1 MNIVDILILAVLAF
15 SLLAGMHKG
24 FITSLLS
31 TFGFV
36 GSWFGARL
44 VYERIANLALSNTTL
59 MAVLNQYL
67 EPDSFFASKAQAATT
82 VAEVVSGGESA
93 IQAAVSTVSEKIS
106 VISKAFEANIRN
118 QAFARLN
125 ITTLSDYLD
134 QTIWQAV
141 FHVLAF
147 LLAFIVIY
155 AIVSLLINLLDHV
168 VRFPVLRMFDWLPV
182 RADPRLGHRRA
193 AADAAA
199 QHRVSVQL
207 RADADADLRL
217 HAVQLCDPA
226 RLSARRE
233 DDHPTDRL
241 SAPDPQSSGFAIL
254 ILQ

>member
-44 VYERIANLALSNTTL
+44 VYERLANLALSNTTL

-106 VISKAFEANIRN
+106 IISKAFEANIRN
-118 QAFARLN
+118 QAFVRLN

-147 LLAFIVIY
+147 LVAFILIY
-155 AIVSLLINLLDHV
+155 AVVSLLINLLDHV
-168 VRFPVLRMFDWLPV
+168 VRFPVLRMFDWLPGGLCGLI
-182 RADPRLGHRRA
+182 RG
-193 AADAAA
+193 
-199 QHRVSVQL
+199 SVVAVLLLTLLPSIISLINPDLTQTLISESTLYSYVTQL
-207 RADADADLRL
+207 DFL
-217 HAVQLCDPA
+217 HVGKMITQLI
-226 RLSARRE
+226 
-233 DDHPTDRL
+233 
-241 SAPDPQSSGFAIL
+241 G
-254 ILQ
+254 